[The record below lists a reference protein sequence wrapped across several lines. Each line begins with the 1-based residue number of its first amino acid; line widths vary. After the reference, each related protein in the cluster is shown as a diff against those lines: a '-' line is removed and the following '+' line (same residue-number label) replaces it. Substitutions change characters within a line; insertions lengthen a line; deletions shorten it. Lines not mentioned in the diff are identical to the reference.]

1 MRTKTTFSRE
11 ERVFLQQD
19 DKISTDG
26 FEVEKRLEK
35 TDTTRYVCVREGE
48 GESRDLPKKSYQKK
62 DFFEMG
68 DDWKSFNGS
77 GEEKLTDLDDHVKK
91 GIGYVKKAIKY
102 AEKAEKEAEDGNVRF
117 ARTDVSFFV

>member
-35 TDTTRYVCVREGE
+35 TDTKRYVCVREGE
-48 GESRDLPKKSYQKK
+48 RESRDLPKKS
-62 DFFEMG
+62 F
-68 DDWKSFNGS
+68 
-77 GEEKLTDLDDHVKK
+77 
-91 GIGYVKKAIKY
+91 
-102 AEKAEKEAEDGNVRF
+102 
-117 ARTDVSFFV
+117 FFVETRVLCV